1 MRLRKMIPLVFF
13 SSFAVLLLACAD
25 DPSPSD
31 IGTVSVLVL
40 DNLAPADP
48 VADVEITIQPG
59 GLVLKTDQNGLA
71 VFELSPGQYFVD
83 AEVCCAGPGFI
94 EYHEAV
100 TVVSGETT
108 EVLLA
113 ACLVCVC

>member
-1 MRLRKMIPLVFF
+1 MRLQKIVSLSLSCFV
-13 SSFAVLLLACAD
+13 VLLACAE
-25 DPSPSD
+25 DPTPSGT
-31 IGTVSVLVL
+31 GTVSVLVL
-40 DNLAPADP
+40 DNLAEDRP

-59 GLVLKTDQNGLA
+59 SVVVKTDQDGRA

-100 TVVSGETT
+100 TVVSRETT
-108 EVLLA
+108 EVVLG
-113 ACLVCVC
+113 ACTACIC